1 MLKKDLFIFGC
12 SLGLTQGPMRST
24 LKYAGPFT
32 HYISQ
37 GSHKIPGLPDSTSQ
51 GLANKL
57 MPPHLAKNFTLTS
70 TVKIQRP
77 FVLSRDMRWE
87 LILPSLKSTCW
98 LAVEIGF
105 C

>member
-1 MLKKDLFIFGC
+1 MQSAPNLGSNEEHPEVHG
-12 SLGLTQGPMRST
+12 SLHSL
-24 LKYAGPFT
+24 Y
-32 HYISQ
+32 SQ

-57 MPPHLAKNFTLTS
+57 TPPHLAKNFTLTS
-70 TVKIQRP
+70 IVRIPRP
-77 FVLSRDMRWE
+77 FVLSWDMHWE
-87 LILPSLKSTCW
+87 LILPSLKSACW